1 MTLNPMDLT
10 NKTFLITGAASGIGR
25 ATCILLSKLGANI
38 VMLDL
43 NESGLIETKAMCKET
58 DEIEVIDVSDFEA
71 IETAVKTA
79 VSKMGKKFDGFA
91 HIAGIPSIMPLKA
104 LNKKNAE
111 KLLSVNTLPALQL
124 AKLLSNK
131 RFSNENSSFVL
142 ISSVYANVGSSANV
156 LYSMSKAA
164 IQGITK
170 SLAIELASKKIRVNC
185 VAPGFIKTNMG
196 KKINNYFD
204 ESHDIEVEAMHPLG
218 YGTPE
223 DIANSIAFLLSDA
236 AKWITGAIFNV
247 DGGFCA
253 K

>member
-71 IETAVKTA
+71 IETAVKTD
-79 VSKMGKKFDGFA
+79 VSKMDKKFDGFA

-104 LNKKNAE
+104 LDKKNAE

-156 LYSMSKAA
+156 LYSMSK
-164 IQGITK
+164 
-170 SLAIELASKKIRVNC
+170 
-185 VAPGFIKTNMG
+185 
-196 KKINNYFD
+196 
-204 ESHDIEVEAMHPLG
+204 
-218 YGTPE
+218 
-223 DIANSIAFLLSDA
+223 
-236 AKWITGAIFNV
+236 
-247 DGGFCA
+247 
-253 K
+253 